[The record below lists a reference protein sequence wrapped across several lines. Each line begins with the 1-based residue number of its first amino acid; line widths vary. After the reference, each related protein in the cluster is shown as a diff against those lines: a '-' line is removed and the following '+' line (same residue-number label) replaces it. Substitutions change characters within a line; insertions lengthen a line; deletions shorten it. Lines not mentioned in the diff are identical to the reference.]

1 MHMVSLQIV
10 LLLCAAV
17 AFSAAATTASVA
29 TADHSLTAAATAAV
43 VFAWRRLRGHAR
55 GMGSHGRRL

>member
-1 MHMVSLQIV
+1 MHVVPLQIV
-10 LLLCAAV
+10 LLLRTTV
-17 AFSAAATTASVA
+17 AFSASATPASVA
-29 TADHSLTAAATAAV
+29 AADHSLTAAATAAV